1 MARAA
6 PTTNFAHL
14 RAREA
19 LAPVRGRLV
28 QQVVLRRVPPDPVPA
43 ALLQHRARVVGQ
55 QPVVAKDRA
64 VEDAVVGRLEHGA
77 LLVRDA
83 VVPRLRPR
91 CARRPPSAGVAFE
104 LLCSTGGWLTEAR
117 ADVAVE
123 GVAAAGEGEVGR
135 REAEEA
141 RAALVV
147 RRPRQR
153 PVRRRLPHSH
163 ADPVS
168 QRVWMVKQLAH
179 LCEDDDLVAA
189 AVSVRRPR

>member
-1 MARAA
+1 MTPSYHDSGHAAHGAHPQPELLSSFCAA
-6 PTTNFAHL
+6 P
-14 RAREA
+14 R
-19 LAPVRGRLV
+19 
-28 QQVVLRRVPPDPVPA
+28 
-43 ALLQHRARVVGQ
+43 
-55 QPVVAKDRA
+55 
-64 VEDAVVGRLEHGA
+64 
-77 LLVRDA
+77 
-83 VVPRLRPR
+83 
-91 CARRPPSAGVAFE
+91 
-104 LLCSTGGWLTEAR
+104 GWLTEAR

-123 GVAAAGEGEVGR
+123 GVAAAGEGEIGR
-135 REAEEA
+135 RVAEEA